1 MRTDLRDYYE
11 RELQYFRESALE
23 FAAKYPKIASRLVLG
38 EKDNPDPHVERL
50 LEGAAFLAAR
60 VHLKID
66 DDFPEITDALLN
78 IVYPHYLRPIPSM
91 AVTEIQLDPQQGK
104 LTTGL
109 KIPRGSML
117 YSRPVAGMACRFR
130 TCYETTLWPV
140 EVASADWRSPDK
152 LDPPVRGGGAVAV
165 IRMELRC
172 ASELTFDKLDLRSLR
187 FYLRGDANVV
197 HSLYEVALN
206 NCSQILVRDPKNPR
220 RPPLRLPPGSLRA
233 VGFEEDEAILPYPRR
248 SFDGYRLLQEYFSFP
263 QKFLFLEVSGLEAL
277 TAAGLQESAE
287 LLFFITPFERE
298 DRWQVLELGTRP
310 ETFRLGCTPIV
321 NLFPQ
326 TAEPILL
333 KHTEYEYRIV
343 PDSRRRAIEVFSV
356 DDVVS
361 STPGSPEIVQYAPY
375 FSFRHSDEH
384 SRKQAF
390 WYAKR
395 KDAESV
401 NGGSVYLT
409 LVDLS
414 GRRVVP
420 DVEAITP
427 RLTCSNGDLPSRLA
441 FGSEAGDFELE
452 GGGPIRAIRALERPT
467 TMVPPKTGQA
477 AFWRL
482 VSHLALN
489 HLSLVSEGREALQ
502 EVLQLYN
509 FKEEPSANRQIGAI
523 RGLESRPHFARL
535 ISEHGIT
542 FARGLLVDMEIDEEE
557 FTGAGVYLFANVI
570 ERFLA
575 MYASLNS
582 FSQLRVRTPQRKE
595 VLRQWQ
601 PRAGRKILM

>member
-1 MRTDLRDYYE
+1 
-11 RELQYFRESALE
+11 
-23 FAAKYPKIASRLVLG
+23 
-38 EKDNPDPHVERL
+38 
-50 LEGAAFLAAR
+50 
-60 VHLKID
+60 
-66 DDFPEITDALLN
+66 
-78 IVYPHYLRPIPSM
+78 
-91 AVTEIQLDPQQGK
+91 
-104 LTTGL
+104 
-109 KIPRGSML
+109 
-117 YSRPVAGMACRFR
+117 
-130 TCYETTLWPV
+130 
-140 EVASADWRSPDK
+140 
-152 LDPPVRGGGAVAV
+152 
-165 IRMELRC
+165 
-172 ASELTFDKLDLRSLR
+172 
-187 FYLRGDANVV
+187 
-197 HSLYEVALN
+197 
-206 NCSQILVRDPKNPR
+206 
-220 RPPLRLPPGSLRA
+220 
-233 VGFEEDEAILPYPRR
+233 VGFEEDEAILPYPKR

-263 QKFLFLEVSGLEAL
+263 QKYLFLEVSGLEAL
-277 TAAGLQESAE
+277 GAAGLQESAE

-310 ETFRLGCTPIV
+310 DTFRLGCTPIV

-343 PDSRRRAIEVFSV
+343 PDARRRSIEVFSV
-356 DDVVS
+356 DEVVS
-361 STPGSPEIVQYAPY
+361 STPGSSEVVHYAPY

-390 WYAKR
+390 WYAQR
-395 KDAESV
+395 HDSESV
-401 NGGSVYLT
+401 NGSMVYLT

-414 GRRVVP
+414 GKKVVP

-427 RLTCSNGDLPSRLA
+427 RLTCSNGDLPSRLP

-452 GGGPIRAIRALERPT
+452 GGGPIRTIKALERPT
-467 TMVPPKTGQA
+467 SMVPPKIGEA

-482 VSHLALN
+482 ISHLSLN
-489 HLSLVSEGREALQ
+489 HLSLVAEGREALQ

-509 FKEEPSANRQIGAI
+509 FKDEPSANRQIGAI
-523 RGLESRPHFARL
+523 RKLESRPHFARL

-542 FARGLLVDMEIDEEE
+542 FARGILVDMEIDEEE
-557 FTGAGVYLFANVI
+557 FTGAGAYLFANVL

-595 VLRQWQ
+595 VLRQWL

>member
-11 RELQYFRESALE
+11 RELQYFRESAQE

-78 IVYPHYLRPIPSM
+78 IVYPHYLRPVPSM
-91 AVTEIQLDPQQGK
+91 AVAEILLDPQQGK

-140 EVASADWRSPDK
+140 EVAAADWRSPDK
-152 LDPPVRGGGAVAV
+152 LDSPVRGGGAVAV
-165 IRMELRC
+165 VRIELRC
-172 ASELTFDKLDLRSLR
+172 ASELTFDKLDLRALR
-187 FYLRGDANVV
+187 FYLRSESNVV
-197 HSLYEVALN
+197 HSLYEVLLN

-220 RPPLRLPPGSLRA
+220 RAPLRLPPGSLRA
-233 VGFEEDEAILPYPRR
+233 VGFEENEAILPYPRR

-263 QKFLFLEVSGLEAL
+263 QKFLFLELSGLEAL

-287 LLFFITPFERE
+287 VLLFITPFERE

-343 PDSRRRAIEVFSV
+343 PDARRRAIEVFSV

-361 STPGSPEIVQYAPY
+361 STPGSTEIVQYAPY

-390 WYAKR
+390 WYAR
-395 KDAESV
+395 RNDAESV
-401 NGGSVYLT
+401 NGGGVYIT
-409 LVDLS
+409 LLDLS
-414 GRRVVP
+414 GHRVLP

-441 FGSEAGDFELE
+441 FGSETGDFELE

-467 TMVPPKTGQA
+467 SMVSPKTGQA

-502 EVLQLYN
+502 EILQLYN

-523 RGLESRPHFARL
+523 RSLESRPHFARL
-535 ISEHGIT
+535 ISEHGIS

-557 FTGAGVYLFANVI
+557 FTGAGVYLFASVI